1 MIPSRV
7 LLVLVSFWASGIAGA
22 NAAERD
28 AVSLR
33 IRHSFECAS
42 NAQIAFSPDGES
54 LAVATADYVEIW
66 DVVSGKKPRSLGVR
80 KQNEPWYINTN
91 SVTFSRDGKFLA
103 TGGRRGIVTVW
114 DVVEGK
120 VRHEIRAH
128 VVVVDELHVIK
139 RDGKVVKNLK
149 ETRDDPSS
157 IVSVAFSPDGKT
169 VAAASHDRRISIS
182 DVATG
187 KVLKYLRADGNI
199 TALAFL
205 ADSNTLVTGSEGD
218 RKNVI
223 GIWDVAGG
231 KRVAQLGDR
240 RYILG
245 ITSLSVSGDGG
256 LLVGTTGPTEFL
268 PAPAIRL
275 WDLQKRRQLKS
286 IVPLR
291 KDGCA
296 TRAALSPDGKYV
308 ASVGGLNRLVL
319 WDVPRGARLAQL
331 DLPQRDEGPELIN
344 VAFSPDGKT
353 LAVMATE
360 YTLLKDKV
368 YSTNGRVLLI
378 DISKP

>member
-7 LLVLVSFWASGIAGA
+7 LMVLVSFWASGIAGA

-33 IRHSFECAS
+33 IRDSFECAFD
-42 NAQIAFSPDGES
+42 AQIAFSPDGKS
-54 LAVATADYVEIW
+54 LAVAAADYVDIW
-66 DVVSGKKPRSLGVR
+66 NVVSGKKLRRLGVR
-80 KQNEPWYINTN
+80 KQKNSFGYND

-114 DVVEGK
+114 DVAGGK
-120 VRHEIRAH
+120 VLHKIRAH

-149 ETRDDPSS
+149 ETRDEPSS

-169 VAAASHDRRISIS
+169 VAAASRDRRISIS

-205 ADSNTLVTGSEGD
+205 ANSNTLVTGSAGD
-218 RKNVI
+218 PTNVI
-223 GIWDVAGG
+223 GIWDVAKG
-231 KRVAQLGDR
+231 KRVARLGDR
-240 RYILG
+240 HILG

-256 LLVGTTGPTEFL
+256 LLVGTTSPTEFL

-275 WDLQKRRQLKS
+275 WDLQKREQLKS
-286 IVPLR
+286 ILPLR
-291 KDGCA
+291 KDGWA

-319 WDVPRGARLAQL
+319 WDVPRGTRLAKL
-331 DLPQRDEGPELIN
+331 DLPQRDEGPELID

>member
-7 LLVLVSFWASGIAGA
+7 LLVLVSFWASGIAGG

-54 LAVATADYVEIW
+54 LAVAAADYVDIW
-66 DVVSGKKPRSLGVR
+66 NVVSGKKPRRLGAR
-80 KQNEPWYINTN
+80 KQERLYGYTN
-91 SVTFSRDGKFLA
+91 SVAFSRDGKFLA
-103 TGGRRGIVTVW
+103 TGGRRGIVTIW
-114 DVVEGK
+114 DVAEGK
-120 VRHEIRAH
+120 VLHKIRAH

-149 ETRDDPSS
+149 ETRYDPSP

-205 ADSNTLVTGSEGD
+205 ANSNSLVTGSEGD

-223 GIWDVAGG
+223 GIWDVAQG

-275 WDLQKRRQLKS
+275 WDLQERRQLKS
-286 IVPLR
+286 IVPLG

-296 TRAALSPDGKYV
+296 THAALSPDGKYV

-319 WDVPRGARLAQL
+319 
-331 DLPQRDEGPELIN
+331 
-344 VAFSPDGKT
+344 
-353 LAVMATE
+353 
-360 YTLLKDKV
+360 
-368 YSTNGRVLLI
+368 
-378 DISKP
+378 